1 MPIIPVFRKL
11 RQEDCQKI
19 EVSLVYTEKPSFEKT
34 TSKQTTSKQFVSW
47 P

>member
-19 EVSLVYTEKPSFEKT
+19 EVSLGYT
-34 TSKQTTSKQFVSW
+34 VSSVRGW
-47 P
+47 L